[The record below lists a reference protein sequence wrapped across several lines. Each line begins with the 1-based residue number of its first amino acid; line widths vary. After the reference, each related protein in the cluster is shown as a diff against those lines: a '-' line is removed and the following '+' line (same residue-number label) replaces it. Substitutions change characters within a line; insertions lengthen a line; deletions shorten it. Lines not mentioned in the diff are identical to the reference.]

1 MFKYRIIGFT
11 LLMAVLG
18 GIFFWR
24 PYGTYLF
31 MAVAPLMAAMAVY
44 ECAKMFNDAGR
55 KNFPVIT
62 AAVFYAIAMIVLFT
76 SPLNNIAGFIEIGL
90 LILLSLSGGAV
101 MLCKNESLTEKYLNS
116 CGIMFFLAPAM
127 LGFLA
132 SFECYDGGAPAGAW
146 LLFLC
151 LATKAT
157 DTGGYIFGTLTSKLP
172 GGNHKIAPAL
182 SPKKSW
188 EGLIGG
194 MLLSLAVGWAFSR
207 FANYA
212 PLPWYLITAAV
223 LSLGSFFGDLAE
235 SAVKRMCNVKDSG
248 HWVPGM
254 GGAFDVLDSFIFNGV
269 IFHLAVQ
276 FLR

>member
-1 MFKYRIIGFT
+1 MFKYRIIGFALLIT
-11 LLMAVLG
+11 LLG

-24 PYGTYLF
+24 PYGVYLF
-31 MAVAPLMAAMAVY
+31 YLAAPLMAAMAIY

-62 AAVFYAIAMIVLFT
+62 AAAFYALAMAMLLTTPFNISGYVGLALIVLF
-76 SPLNNIAGFIEIGL
+76 
-90 LILLSLSGGAV
+90 SLSGGVV
-101 MLCKNESLTEKYLNS
+101 MLFKSEDLTEKYLNS
-116 CGIMFFLAPAM
+116 CGIFLFLTPAM
-127 LGFLA
+127 LGFLS
-132 SFECYDGGAPAGAW
+132 SFTSHAGKAPTGAW

-194 MLLSLAVGWAFSR
+194 MLLSLAVGWAFAR

-212 PLPWYLITAAV
+212 PLWWYLTASAV

-254 GGAFDVLDSFIFNGV
+254 GGAFDVLDSFIFNGI
-269 IFHLAVQ
+269 IFFVLQ
-276 FLR
+276 MFI